1 MRVLFAPDKFKG
13 SLSASEAAAIMARG
27 WSGVLP
33 ESEIALH
40 PLADGGDGSLDVL
53 QAALGGEWME
63 TVAQNARGRRRPVR
77 WLWQPD
83 RLTAWIETARVV
95 GLAELPAAERDPLT
109 ASSAG
114 VGEVIASAMREGAG
128 KIMICLGGSATNDA
142 GCGMAAA
149 LGFRFLDCCGSEIE
163 PVPASLLRVE
173 KIEAP
178 PTKEQIEIMALT
190 DVRNPLLGPE
200 GASSAY
206 GPQKG
211 AAPRDVDI
219 LENALR
225 HIAEIARRDIM
236 APDPMIGGAGAAGG
250 LGYGVVAFLGG
261 RLLDGSKTIGELT
274 GLSAAVR
281 ASDLV
286 VTGEGRLDV
295 QTAAGKAPAHVARLA
310 RERGK
315 PVIAIVG
322 SMADKAEKGIFD
334 AVFPLV
340 RETYD
345 LAAAMRDAEHLLEKS
360 AAEAARS
367 VKLGKVC

>member
-13 SLSASEAAAIMARG
+13 SLGAAEAAAIMARG
-27 WSGVLP
+27 WCGVWP

-53 QAALGGEWME
+53 QASLGGEWME
-63 TVAQNARGRRRPVR
+63 TAARNARGRTQPVR
-77 WLWQPD
+77 WLWQ
-83 RLTAWIETARVV
+83 RGRRTGWIETARVA
-95 GLAELPAAERDPLT
+95 GLAELPTAERDPLT

-114 VGEVIASAMREGAG
+114 VGEVIASAVREGAE
-128 KIMICLGGSATNDA
+128 KIMICLGGIATNDA

-149 LGFRFLDCCGSEIE
+149 LGFRFLDGCGRDIE

-173 KIEAP
+173 RIEAP
-178 PTKEQIEIMALT
+178 PINKQIEVMALT

-200 GASSAY
+200 GASSVY

-211 AAPRDVDI
+211 AAPRDVEI
-219 LENALR
+219 LENASR

-236 APDPMIGGAGAAGG
+236 APDPMLAGAGAAGG
-250 LGYGVVAFLGG
+250 LGYGVMAFLGG
-261 RLLDGSKTIGELT
+261 QLLDGSETIGELT
-274 GLSAAVR
+274 GLPAAVR

-310 RERGK
+310 REQGK

-322 SMADKAEKGIFD
+322 SMADKAGNGIFD

-340 RETYD
+340 REPHD
-345 LAAAMRDAEHLLEKS
+345 LAAAMRDAAYMLEKT

-367 VKLGKVC
+367 VRLGKVR